1 MKKTGK
7 KKFRAEQNKRIGR
20 YFFCRT
26 ALEIIICT
34 GRSRW
39 PRARSSVESIN
50 QWEPSRKTKEKEI
63 KRKFNNNNNK
73 RIGTFHTFYILLS
86 SSAELLAPSLVIDG
100 CHLQRSLRIWTNQ
113 IETMAYRK
121 QSVRPRAFH
130 LFLSLSL
137 SLIKYLWLFQEKKPP
152 TSPKPRNQLNTRSAT
167 GRSWSFDDERH
178 HRTKEET
185 DIYTNEQQKIKRLL
199 RTSSV
204 QVPKKERKKGIEEN
218 FLQSLAS
225 WFPLTTW
232 WNRHKAPTAVRVL
245 HPQPVR
251 FLPSSSQRR
260 RRRRR
265 KRRIAVI
272 FCNKLSRAEE
282 EWTCQRRWQGPAWEN
297 KDFVYKTCTAVGRRK
312 EQQKKTWLNR
322 PAADWNTWNSFFF
335 SSSLFLSSSLL
346 FDIISRWWL
355 ARTERKS
362 WSSRGVEKIAIRVI
376 FKRAGY
382 DQSNA
387 GAVSQ
392 IQLNATRFL
401 GRRRRRCHLR
411 MTTARWGRLVNMT
424 DIAWRVVALGTNGWS
439 LLTMGSC
446 RLR

>member
-1 MKKTGK
+1 
-7 KKFRAEQNKRIGR
+7 
-20 YFFCRT
+20 
-26 ALEIIICT
+26 
-34 GRSRW
+34 
-39 PRARSSVESIN
+39 
-50 QWEPSRKTKEKEI
+50 
-63 KRKFNNNNNK
+63 
-73 RIGTFHTFYILLS
+73 
-86 SSAELLAPSLVIDG
+86 
-100 CHLQRSLRIWTNQ
+100 
-113 IETMAYRK
+113 MAYRK

-130 LFLSLSL
+130 LFLSL